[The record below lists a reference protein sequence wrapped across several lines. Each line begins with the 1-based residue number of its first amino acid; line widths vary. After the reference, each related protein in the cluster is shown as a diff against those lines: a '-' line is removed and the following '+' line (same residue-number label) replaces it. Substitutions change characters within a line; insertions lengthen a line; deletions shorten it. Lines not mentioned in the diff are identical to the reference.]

1 MVVDGHPLL
10 ILCVALGANPKFV
23 VSAAALRICQDEV
36 AVISGLQNQWGMH
49 ISWALGSRQ
58 SCLVE

>member
-23 VSAAALRICQDEV
+23 VSAEALKFVKTR
-36 AVISGLQNQWGMH
+36 
-49 ISWALGSRQ
+49 
-58 SCLVE
+58 